1 MCPALVDK
9 DAKWVALVPRAGLSV
24 RRMISSHALV
34 RALALGVAAG
44 AGLLAGLGL
53 LGGYAMRLDAF
64 AAFRWHASALAVLA
78 LLAVFW
84 PRRAF
89 MLVLLAP
96 VIVLGLPIFA
106 SHYTPPAPAI
116 AAPTPADA
124 KNARTSLRVMT
135 FNTWDQI
142 RNIDE
147 VHALLR
153 RTIPDVVVL
162 VEVSPPKRAL
172 LEVLRP
178 LYPYQVECA
187 QRWPCSMALL
197 SRIPFEA
204 QGTVMPN
211 AERPSTVWGRI
222 ADSGAGLTIIGVHIH
237 RPTRSPRIHW
247 GHVRGL
253 ADLMKSAKGDF
264 IVAGD
269 FNTPSWAA
277 SMQWLQSET
286 GLQAMPRILP
296 TWPAWPIAVP
306 QFPIDHILVSRGLRL
321 DQLSTEAASASDHLP
336 VIGTVTTVRPLL
348 LRPADTAMAPRKQT
362 RTIP

>member
-1 MCPALVDK
+1 
-9 DAKWVALVPRAGLSV
+9 
-24 RRMISSHALV
+24 MISSRALI
-34 RALALGVAAG
+34 RALALGGAAG
-44 AGLLAGLGL
+44 AGLLAGLGF

-64 AAFRWHASALAVLA
+64 AAFRWHASALAIVA
-78 LLAVFW
+78 LLAAVW
-84 PRRAF
+84 PRRA
-89 MLVLLAP
+89 LLFALAAP
-96 VIVLGLPIFA
+96 VIILGLPIIA
-106 SHYTPPAPAI
+106 AHNAPLAPAI
-116 AAPTPADA
+116 AAPSPADA
-124 KNARTSLRVMT
+124 QNTRTSLRVMT

-187 QRWPCSMALL
+187 ERWPCSMALL

-204 QGTVMPN
+204 QGTIMPN
-211 AERPSTVWGRI
+211 AERPSAVWGRI
-222 ADSGAGLTIIGVHIH
+222 ADTGDGLTIVGVHIH

-247 GHVRGL
+247 GHMRGV
-253 ADLMKSAKGDF
+253 ADMMQTTKGDF

-277 SMQWLQSET
+277 SMQWLQGET
-286 GLQAMPRILP
+286 GLQPMPSILP

-321 DQLSTEAASASDHLP
+321 DQLTTEAAAASDHLP

-348 LRPADTAMAPRKQT
+348 SGPGIPATMPRKQAQT
-362 RTIP
+362 AP